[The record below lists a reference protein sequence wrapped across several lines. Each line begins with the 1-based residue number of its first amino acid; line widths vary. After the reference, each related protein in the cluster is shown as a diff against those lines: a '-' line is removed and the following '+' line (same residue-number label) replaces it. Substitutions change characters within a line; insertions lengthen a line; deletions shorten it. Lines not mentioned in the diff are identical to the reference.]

1 MARLK
6 ARKSVWRI
14 LTTLMLIDFSIDVKS
29 DLSNRYFIRHLK
41 NDVLFIINPD
51 EIRPLLCL
59 PGRIVCLRRRSEL
72 SRPGY
77 IKRHSTLIV
86 NICVCACIYGHS
98 LACRGRVT

>member
-6 ARKSVWRI
+6 AQKSVFWRI
-14 LTTLMLIDFSIDVKS
+14 LTTLMLIDFSIDIKS

-59 PGRIVCLRRRSEL
+59 PGRIVCLR
-72 SRPGY
+72 PGY
-77 IKRHSTLIV
+77 IKRHSALIV
-86 NICVCACIYGHS
+86 NICARTYGPCTY
-98 LACRGRVT
+98 LWAFFGL